1 MKDFQDALKEMGPS
15 VTPDMEKWYKSF
27 MQQVRQ
33 VQKPATP
40 VYLGEKL
47 MPQIKTWKTRPAYF
61 VLLEILG
68 KKGDM
73 TDDDLFD
80 QLKDEF
86 EDLGFKDFNDLLL
99 RLEVSGKIRTSSMSR
114 GKRHIELT
122 QQ

>member
-1 MKDFQDALKEMGPS
+1 
-15 VTPDMEKWYKSF
+15 
-27 MQQVRQ
+27 
-33 VQKPATP
+33 
-40 VYLGEKL
+40 
-47 MPQIKTWKTRPAYF
+47 MPQPKTWKTRPAYF

-99 RLEVSGKIRTSSMSR
+99 KLEVSGKIRTSSMSR

-122 QQ
+122 Q